1 MTPDAIIVP
10 DVPSQIPADNS
21 DASKTAP
28 PLSSSTLQLHYPSA
42 MQPTASAPPLKSPD
56 MLPVI
61 VSDYIDTTEGWLTK
75 AEAAAQSAVTIEELA
90 VVIANCRQGLQT
102 KPTVDIRRSLSRLA
116 AWAHTRRG
124 ELLAEAGQ
132 TQPAFAEFEAALRLD
147 ENCVL
152 ALHNRAVSFAQQN
165 RGTEALRDFDRVIEL
180 NPGLA
185 VAYRN
190 RGELLASLGRL
201 PEAIADYDRALR
213 QLPSD
218 VELYGARAEAW
229 QRLGNYDRAL
239 ADLNQALRIAPDEAG
254 IFVQRASLAAQQG
267 DFRAAV
273 NDYQRAI
280 DLAPQRTDGYRGLA
294 WLLATCADPRYRDP
308 EQAVEI
314 AKRGLQQSQAADPE
328 LLDTL
333 AAAFASAGQFELA
346 AGAAQRAIAAA
357 PPELAP
363 PMQERLALYQ
373 QRQPYIEARTETQ
386 VIPANFEIRMPQD

>member
-1 MTPDAIIVP
+1 MTPDAIKAPDAPSAVP
-10 DVPSQIPADNS
+10 AENS
-21 DASKTAP
+21 GATMTTP
-28 PLSSSTLQLHYPSA
+28 PLSGSTLQLHYPSA
-42 MQPTASAPPLKSPD
+42 MQPAASAPPLKSPD

-75 AEAAAQSAVTIEELA
+75 AEAAAQSAVTIDELA
-90 VVIANCRQGLQT
+90 VVIAHCRHGLQT
-102 KPTVDIRRSLSRLA
+102 SPPTDTRRSLGRLA

-147 ENCVL
+147 ENCAL

-213 QLPSD
+213 HVPTD
-218 VELYGARAEAW
+218 VDLYRARAEAR
-229 QRLGNYDRAL
+229 QRLGDYDRAL
-239 ADLNQALRIAPDEAG
+239 ADLNRALGIAPDEAS
-254 IFVQRASLAAQQG
+254 IFVQRASLAAHQG

-280 DLAPQRTDGYRGLA
+280 DLAPQQTDGYRGLA

-314 AKRGLQQSQAADPE
+314 AKRGLAQSRNADPA

-346 AGAAQRAIAAA
+346 AGAAQRALAAA
-357 PPELAP
+357 PPELAVH
-363 PMQERLALYQ
+363 MRHRLALYQ
-373 QRQPYIEARTETQ
+373 QRQPYFEAQSEPQ
-386 VIPANFEIRMPQD
+386 VMPANFEIQMPQN